1 MVANALLSKK
11 RSSASVIVCFLL
23 LPALCFT
30 GYRLGLPSIVS
41 VLLFAASVLFLFDKS
56 IFAKAFTVI
65 VILTANCFG
74 AFLIA
79 PLAENIFG
87 YQTDGYY
94 LLISLFLILIYVSI
108 ATISLRSDDLRNIIT
123 LYFEITENGLIIY
136 IIGVLIARL
145 ALKVIATDGIV
156 SVMPVTAVSV
166 LSVGYLF
173 YFAAIGV
180 IFWAFAAP
188 FFSLK
193 LSYENFKYK
202 NDAEISA
209 RIIKNEREYFEKIST
224 GYENMRRYRHDIKY
238 SMSVIKGL
246 AQSDKSEAI
255 LEYIG
260 EIEEPE
266 MPPRFCDNV
275 AVNAL
280 IDDYQKR
287 FSKIGAVFDVGA
299 SVDEDTKI
307 SSYEL
312 CTLLGNILENA
323 YEALEKCERREIS
336 LKIRKAGKML
346 IIRSSNSYNGEIK
359 KSGTRIV
366 SVKSSGGGRGLRSV
380 EMIAAKYGGN
390 VSIAYN
396 EKDFTVSILIPI

>member
-1 MVANALLSKK
+1 MVANALLTKK
-11 RSSASVIVCFLL
+11 RSSAAVIVCFLL
-23 LPALCFT
+23 LPALCFI
-30 GYRLGLPSIVS
+30 GYRLGLPSLVS
-41 VLLFAASVLFLFDKS
+41 VLLFAAAVLFLFDRTL
-56 IFAKAFTVI
+56 IAKAFTVI
-65 VILTANCFG
+65 VILTANCF
-74 AFLIA
+74 ASFLIA

-87 YQTDGYY
+87 YRTDGYF

-108 ATISLRSDDLRNIIT
+108 ATVSLRSDDLRNIIT

-136 IIGVLIARL
+136 LIGVMVARL
-145 ALKVIATDGIV
+145 SLKAIATDGIV
-156 SVMPVTAVSV
+156 SVMPVTAVSAS
-166 LSVGYLF
+166 SVGHLF
-173 YFAAIGV
+173 YFGAICIV
-180 IFWAFAAP
+180 FWAFAAP

-209 RIIKNEREYFEKIST
+209 RIIKNERAYFEKIST

-246 AQSDKSEAI
+246 AQSGKGEAI

-287 FSKIGAVFDVGA
+287 FLKIGAVFDVGA
-299 SVDEDTKI
+299 SLDEDTKM

-323 YEALEKCERREIS
+323 YEALEKCERREVS
-336 LKIRKAGKML
+336 LKIRKDKKML
-346 IIRSSNSYNGEIK
+346 IIRCANSFSGEIK
-359 KSGTRIV
+359 KSGTKIV
-366 SVKSSGGGRGLRSV
+366 SAKVNGGGRGLRSI

-390 VSIAYN
+390 VSVAYN